1 LPCNNVTD
9 KWFFRLN
16 NQWSG
21 CGKFPLLEQTTPRR
35 KTKMQKKKKTAK
47 VRDLKPAKDAK
58 GGGFGGQT
66 PKPVFGP
73 PPT

>member
-1 LPCNNVTD
+1 
-9 KWFFRLN
+9 
-16 NQWSG
+16 
-21 CGKFPLLEQTTPRR
+21 
-35 KTKMQKKKKTAK
+35 MQKKKKTAK